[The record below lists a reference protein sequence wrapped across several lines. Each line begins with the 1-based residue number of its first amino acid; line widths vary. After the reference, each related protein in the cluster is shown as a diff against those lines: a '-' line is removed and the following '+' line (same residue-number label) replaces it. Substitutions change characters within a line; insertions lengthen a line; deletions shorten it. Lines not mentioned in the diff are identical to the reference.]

1 MSRTRRR
8 SAESNVTMARARVD
22 QVEIFD
28 DPIRDCPFCGA
39 FAICELP
46 PLLRSKQPDDTT
58 HVCHRCN
65 QGFALDGAS

>member
-1 MSRTRRR
+1 
-8 SAESNVTMARARVD
+8 MARARVD

-46 PLLRSKQPDDTT
+46 PLLRSRQPDDTAY
-58 HVCHRCN
+58 VCHPLHGGCN
-65 QGFALDGAS
+65 QGFALDGAT